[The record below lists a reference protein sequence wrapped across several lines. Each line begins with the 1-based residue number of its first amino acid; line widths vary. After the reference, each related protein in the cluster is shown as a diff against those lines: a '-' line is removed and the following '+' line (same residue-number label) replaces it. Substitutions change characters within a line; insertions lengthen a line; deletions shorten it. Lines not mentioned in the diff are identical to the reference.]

1 MGGCAAL
8 GEWDMGQELFRKAAM
23 DRLAS
28 PERLDVLMQVTSP
41 RGWIALWTLGGVLVC
56 VLAWSVFGSIPTRI
70 DGLGILLR
78 GGSLREIRA
87 EGQGVL
93 TQLNLKTGDTV
104 RPDQAVGVI
113 AQLDI
118 EAQVDQLRQKYG
130 QAQREYEAASSE
142 DQATI
147 AGYQSDIAR
156 FRMELARLETDL
168 VQKRDLLKKGLITRA
183 RVDGQEQQVL
193 SLRVQVSNLMST
205 IRTVEQRT
213 RTRESAVQV
222 AKEDYE
228 RATRTAASVTN
239 VKSTVEG
246 RVVEVKKRAGDR
258 VTAGEAI
265 AVVEPP
271 SAMLEPL
278 VYVNASLGKRIKPG
292 MEAQISPSTVRK
304 EEYGFLVGKI
314 RTVGEYPVTPQAVR
328 SAVANEALANQLLG
342 ESSKIEV
349 WASLRA
355 NPATPSGYTWS
366 SSSGPPF
373 KIDGGTQII
382 VSVVVDRRPPIS
394 YIIPMLRGAVGAS

>member
-1 MGGCAAL
+1 
-8 GEWDMGQELFRKAAM
+8 
-23 DRLAS
+23 
-28 PERLDVLMQVTSP
+28 
-41 RGWIALWTLGGVLVC
+41 
-56 VLAWSVFGSIPTRI
+56 
-70 DGLGILLR
+70 
-78 GGSLREIRA
+78 
-87 EGQGVL
+87 
-93 TQLNLKTGDTV
+93 
-104 RPDQAVGVI
+104 
-113 AQLDI
+113 
-118 EAQVDQLRQKYG
+118 
-130 QAQREYEAASSE
+130 
-142 DQATI
+142 
-147 AGYQSDIAR
+147 
-156 FRMELARLETDL
+156 MELARLETDL
-168 VQKRDLLKKGLITRA
+168 VQKRDLLKGLITRA
-183 RVDGQEQQVL
+183 AWRPEQQVL

-205 IRTVEQRT
+205 IRRSSS
-213 RTRESAVQV
+213 RPGRASLPQV

-349 WASLRA
+349 WASLMS